1 MKRARIAALARKEW
15 RETVRDRIQLMLA
28 FLLPVVLM
36 LVFGLLAHAVAH
48 AVAEHVGL
56 AVLDEDRSAASRDY
70 LDHFTRTHH
79 FRFVGALATANEVE
93 PLLASGRVR
102 VVVRVA
108 PAFSRELHR
117 GGAARVQMI
126 VDGTFTAP
134 ARTLRGYLEAIHGAA
149 AAEVRAS
156 ALARTSG
163 RSLESTRALVQPV
176 KLQVRY
182 LYNEEVRSIWTI
194 APSLLMLVLLMVSP
208 LLTAVSVVREK
219 ESGAIYN
226 LRCSPLTRGEFMAG
240 KLLPALAVSMANA
253 GVLWLLA
260 VLYFGVPFKGSILV
274 LALGSLLYVLGTTA
288 LGLLV
293 SLLVGSQQAAIIVV
307 TVTASIV
314 AIQLSGLFTPVDSMT
329 GFSHALARVLPA
341 SHYREIVVGSFLK
354 RSGFGTLLP
363 DFIALAAFA
372 AAMLLLCRALYHKR
386 TAS

>member
-36 LVFGLLAHAVAH
+36 LVFGHGMSQE
-48 AVAEHVGL
+48 AEHVGL
-56 AVLDEDRSAASRDY
+56 AVLDEDHSAASRDY

-79 FRFVGALATANEVE
+79 FRFVGALATADEIE

-156 ALARTSG
+156 ALARMSG
-163 RSLESTRALVQPV
+163 RSLENTRALVQPV

-260 VLYFGVPFKGSILV
+260 VLYFGVPFKGSIVV

-288 LGLLV
+288 LGLFV

-329 GFSHALARVLPA
+329 GFSHALARALPA

-372 AAMLLLCRALYHKR
+372 VAMLLLCRALYRKR
-386 TAS
+386 TRS